1 MAFITLSGTL
11 LDPNGDLAVGD
22 QIRFT
27 HKSTTGETIEG
38 AVSIITVNPAGTYS
52 LPLQYG
58 LVLVEYKDVRT
69 QQFKNLGVA
78 TVNGTNPATSIPE
91 LLNALVPVS
100 SAELIE
106 FQAILADCVTAQT
119 AAENAA
125 TTAEAFAYQLTTT
138 DLIASTATFAAATN
152 IPTSGFTTSGDGG
165 NGSWKQ
171 TGLTGQTPSQSPAQL
186 GDALLNDGNGNQ
198 WALIP
203 IYGTA
208 SPEINSLAL
217 GLIADGVIDNY
228 LVLLACKAAASIS
241 SANVALPEGVIAY
254 GTTFDLDV
262 ENVEFFGVGADR
274 SHDIGGQF
282 TLNSTQLKWIGAASG
297 RMMQVTS
304 PTGAGNQK
312 LVGGGIRGVTF
323 NANSLAGEGLVVIS
337 RNSGLYSNIH
347 FHEFTTD
354 CLIVTAHTLGEAA
367 DPQLNT
373 FKNITC
379 RQFNNTGN
387 FVNLDGITGAN
398 ASMNSFYDCSASFL
412 NGDAYVLNNCDN
424 NIFTRCRAVRA
435 SGGTGNSIVAN
446 GANDL
451 LGSVARSNL
460 FLAFSTNNSPIIARG
475 TETFTYASHN
485 NRIIQADIDN
495 STPIPTLGTD
505 ATFWFDTDRNMQYN
519 SGLIDCAMAST
530 SAQVE
535 TLRGKMTTETRRV
548 KNDANNHEIWESGD
562 GLSEWALSIDNT
574 DGNFRLNR
582 LLGSGGIVLDQPLK
596 ITNQSAATL
605 AVAGGA
611 SALPALP
618 QGYLRVEIDGV
629 TRKIAFYQE

>member
-1 MAFITLSGTL
+1 MTRSVRSFYSTDETGAIIPQAEISVNFAGGAEAPIYATNSGGTPITQPLISTSSGKAVFYVEPGVYDIESK
-11 LDPNGDLAVGD
+11 DPISLTTSTFSNEEIGVSRGQLTKDTDVD
-22 QIRFT
+22 FYF
-27 HKSTTGETIEG
+27 STTE
-38 AVSIITVNPAGTYS
+38 
-52 LPLQYG
+52 
-58 LVLVEYKDVRT
+58 
-69 QQFKNLGVA
+69 
-78 TVNGTNPATSIPE
+78 
-91 LLNALVPVS
+91 
-100 SAELIE
+100 
-106 FQAILADCVTAQT
+106 
-119 AAENAA
+119 
-125 TTAEAFAYQLTTT
+125 
-138 DLIASTATFAAATN
+138 DLINHTFDSTVEIGAIALS
-152 IPTSGFTTSGDGG
+152 SGYSAKGIGDGKWQH
-165 NGSWKQ
+165 NGV
-171 TGLTGQTPSQSPAQL
+171 TGQIPSQSPSQL
-186 GDALLNDGNGNQ
+186 GDGLLNDGNGNQ
-198 WALIP
+198 WSLIP
-203 IYGTA
+203 IYGIA

-217 GLIADGVIDNY
+217 GLVADGATDNY
-228 LVLLACKAAASIS
+228 LVLLACKVAASIS

-282 TLNSTQLKWIGAASG
+282 TLNSTQLKWTGAASG

-304 PTGAGNQK
+304 PTGASNQK
-312 LVGGGIRGVTF
+312 LVGGGVRGVTF
-323 NANSLAGEGLVVIS
+323 NANSLADEGLVVIS

-387 FVNLDGITGAN
+387 FINLDGITGAN

-485 NRIIQADIDN
+485 NRIILADIDN

-562 GLSEWALSIDNT
+562 GLSEWSLSIDNT
-574 DGNFRLNR
+574 NGDIRITR
-582 LLGSGGIVLDQPLK
+582 LLGSGGIILDRDVKLR
-596 ITNQSAATL
+596 NQSTATL
-605 AVAGGA
+605 ATAGGA

-618 QGYLRVEIDGV
+618 QGYVRVEINN
-629 TRKIAFYQE
+629 TIRKIPYYSE